1 MLESHDQTIAGFLL
15 SKLQEAGSTK
25 GKTNEKTQSCSRYFR
40 SCRSARS
47 KGSGSAYRQPGRWT
61 RRLGRVLRRLA
72 VTSGDVSGPAG
83 TTDSGTQGLGLHF
96 GVLRD
101 SGTLIFGGEFA
112 YVAADFDDLPTLD
125 LDSARLKAIGGI
137 DAGLFLPYAFVGLSN
152 VEASVGDASIS
163 EMALNYGLGGRVA
176 LGAEGRVVAG
186 LEYLVE
192 EVDDFGGSGLDFD
205 NNDLSLRFD
214 YRY

>member
-1 MLESHDQTIAGFLL
+1 MKNLWIVAGFCMA
-15 SKLQEAGSTK
+15 AGHAGAQGLGPLT
-25 GKTNEKTQSCSRYFR
+25 
-40 SCRSARS
+40 
-47 KGSGSAYRQPGRWT
+47 GSAEPAPVSWDGYYIG
-61 RRLGRVLRRLA
+61 VA

-83 TTDSGTQGLGLHF
+83 TSDSSTQGIGLHF
-96 GVLRD
+96 GFLRD
-101 SGTLIFGGEFA
+101 TGSLIFGGEFA
-112 YVAADFDDLPTLD
+112 YVAADFDDLSTLD

-137 DAGLFLPYAFVGLSN
+137 DAGLFLPYAFLGLSN
-152 VEASVGDASIS
+152 VEASVGDASVN

-205 NNDLSLRFD
+205 NNDLSLRLD

>member
-1 MLESHDQTIAGFLL
+1 MKNLWIAAGFCFAASPLFSQGL
-15 SKLQEAGSTK
+15 PPL
-25 GKTNEKTQSCSRYFR
+25 TQSPESDPIGWDGYYI
-40 SCRSARS
+40 
-47 KGSGSAYRQPGRWT
+47 G
-61 RRLGRVLRRLA
+61 LA

-83 TTDSGTQGLGLHF
+83 TTDSGTQGVGLHF
-96 GVLRD
+96 GYLRD
-101 SGTLIFGGEFA
+101 TGVLVVGGEFA
-112 YVAADFDDLPTLD
+112 YVAADFDDLSSLD
-125 LDSARLKAIGGI
+125 LDSARLKAIGGV

-205 NNDLSLRFD
+205 NNDVSLRLD